1 MSDEDGRPFRKR
13 ERVTLRFSADP
24 LLLPGE
30 RPSQAPKGE
39 ADELRLPGE
48 VEGDAAPALPEAED
62 AWSRQRPGSR
72 PPSQPALKL
81 DDGVEEAGA
90 LELVARRS
98 RPASPTIDLTEEM
111 RDRYALGDYTAA
123 LRVAELLL
131 GRHEGHAEAT
141 KISESCRE
149 KLASLHGSRL
159 GSLERMPSVGVQD
172 EEIRW
177 LGLDHRAG
185 FLLSRVDGEHSLEE
199 LIDVSGMPRLDALR
213 TLVELLDMGAIR
225 FDD

>member
-30 RPSQAPKGE
+30 RPSQAPKGQ
-39 ADELRLPGE
+39 DELRLPDE
-48 VEGDAAPALPEAED
+48 VERDAEPALPEAED

-98 RPASPTIDLTEEM
+98 RPASPTVDVTEEM

-131 GRHEGHAEAT
+131 GQHEGHAEAT

-149 KLASLHGSRL
+149 KLASRSE
-159 GSLERMPSVGVQD
+159 ERRVGKECV
-172 EEIRW
+172 
-177 LGLDHRAG
+177 
-185 FLLSRVDGEHSLEE
+185 
-199 LIDVSGMPRLDALR
+199 P
-213 TLVELLDMGAIR
+213 
-225 FDD
+225 